1 MGFRPGRCGLHA
13 LCNLAQACDS
23 QPAACE
29 WPTSSVACMVHHSG
43 AVYPS
48 IGSSASLRFAALR
61 CAWPPVPARRSA
73 HCHSGDSLQLLLGCD
88 WGMGR
93 SIFLDDVGRRS
104 IVAEGHQRQLAA
116 HEAVR
121 AAQEGLYPWT
131 GYAYLAARDR

>member
-1 MGFRPGRCGLHA
+1 
-13 LCNLAQACDS
+13 
-23 QPAACE
+23 
-29 WPTSSVACMVHHSG
+29 MVHHSG

-48 IGSSASLRFAALR
+48 IGSAASLRFAALR
-61 CAWPPVPARRSA
+61 CAFW
-73 HCHSGDSLQLLLGCD
+73 
-88 WGMGR
+88 MGR